1 MESLRYLAVEGPV
14 GVGKTS
20 LATML
25 AKDLNARLTLEEA
38 SGNPFLGRFYENP
51 RQYAFQAQIYF
62 LLSRYR
68 QQVELIQQ
76 DLFNHTTV
84 SDYLFARDEIFASIN
99 LTQDELDLYNKV
111 YQLLGERLPK
121 PDVVIFLQ
129 ANEDVLMRRIK
140 KRKISYEQG
149 IGQEYVGR
157 VAQAYS
163 QFFFRYTQSPLLV
176 VNTSGIDFVKDKK
189 DYETLRKELYYMWKN
204 RMEKHY
210 VTIDSR

>member
-149 IGQEYVGR
+149 IQQEYVER

-176 VNTSGIDFVKDKK
+176 VNTSGIDFVKNEK